1 MPKRI
6 IYQRNDGRV
15 AVVIPAQNCELSIE
29 QIALKDVPQGFPFAI
44 VDASVIPEDLTFSDA
59 WEVDQ
64 SNLIDGVGIGSRQW
78 FINQYNEKIAAINA
92 EPAPQAL
99 VPAAFDSAEFP
110 EDFTE
115 EQKTAAYADLVAF
128 VTEQNTQALAQ
139 WEASKAARI
148 EQLNQMI
155 ATQEA
160 EMAA

>member
-1 MPKRI
+1 MSKII
-6 IYQRNDGRV
+6 IYPQNGGSICVVTPTGAIPVEEV
-15 AVVIPAQNCELSIE
+15 AR
-29 QIALKDVPQGFPFAI
+29 KDVPAGVPFLF
-44 VDASVIPEDLTFSDA
+44 VEREQLPSDEIFFNA
-59 WEVDQ
+59 WEADF
-64 SNLIDGVGIGSRQW
+64 SNPDGTGIGQQAW
-78 FINQYNEKIAAINA
+78 FIEKYNEEIAAINA

-99 VPAAFDSAEFP
+99 VPASFDAAEFP

-115 EQKTAAYADLVAF
+115 EQKTAAYAELVAF

-155 ATQEA
+155 ATQQA